1 MKTVL
6 LPNRAGF
13 ITNYLVCGPKE
24 TEFTDSSG
32 MHDDNQLRYEAY
44 LRSILPRR
52 EPDPA
57 CLNICLGG
65 QGPEGLGWRYYF
77 SYGDWFVD
85 YSTFYS
91 TLTRVELSAAVCLK
105 VKDERRVRAALWS
118 YAAVTVWCNG
128 EISGKIET
136 PVYKPIQRTEMDL
149 TLHRGENLLYV
160 KLQNLGVRDTRTIF
174 GIQLLEDLEDV
185 EIVLP
190 GNEAA
195 ERYEYADRW
204 LSGIRKKGQ
213 KLVFPAPAPEGTSIR
228 FMEQEQL
235 FEGNDGDVKEREL
248 CGLQETELSSGLPHC
263 VISCVIGSDALTRHF
278 EAMEQIR
285 PVYRKEISPDE
296 NRRLIYENIA
306 AQKGAVRNGGLF
318 AMSNILA
325 RKLLSMEW
333 PEDEENIRKSLI
345 PVRDHFDCSDFIVSA
360 LLRYLKYFPVSEALE
375 NEIKDTLIS
384 YRYWM
389 DQDGS
394 DGMCFWSENHA
405 LAFYSCMLL
414 AGKRYPKEY
423 FPAAGRTG
431 EELAAC
437 GREKLEQWFDCVEQ
451 SGFEEFLSSGYM
463 CVTFANL
470 LNIVDFGGGELA
482 AKASRTADRILR
494 MLALHTFH
502 GTVIAPMGRVYRG
515 VLYPFT
521 QSTQVLMNLFNPE
534 TPCVPDSKEGWL
546 EFCARTSYQAPE
558 DLPSLMDRECTT
570 EYSTGNALIRL
581 HKKKDYCLTSVQS
594 GREDGSER
602 WQNLTLQDGNGQSSH
617 EYTRSLNERFHGT
630 TCFEPGVYGYQ
641 QHLWYGA
648 VDNDT
653 FVFTSHPGGTC
664 ESSSMRPGYWYGN
677 GVIPAVKQE
686 RSRIGIIYEIPES
699 HPIHFTHLF
708 FPTIRFET
716 AEKRG
721 SWLFGQKGNGYV
733 GVWSSGVTEA
743 FTDQLFDCEYRVYG
757 DQMAYFAVCS
767 SKEDAGSLEAFIDY
781 CLKQE
786 PEYDCEESV
795 LSAAGGFSMKYE
807 KKEDRTQY
815 V

>member
-13 ITNYLVCGPKE
+13 ITNYLVCGPRE
-24 TEFTDSSG
+24 IEFTDPTG
-32 MHDDNQLRYEAY
+32 MHDDNQLKYEAY
-44 LRSILPRR
+44 LRSILPREAQ
-52 EPDPA
+52 EPSH
-57 CLNICLGG
+57 LNIYLG
-65 QGPEGLGWRYYF
+65 QTGPEGMDWRYYF

-105 VKDERRVRAALWS
+105 VEEERRVKAALWS

-128 EISGKIET
+128 EISGSIDT

-149 TLHRGENLLYV
+149 KLHRGENLLYV

-174 GIQLLEDLEDV
+174 GIQLLGDLEGV
-185 EIVLP
+185 EISLP

-195 ERYEYADRW
+195 KRYEYADRW
-204 LSGIRKKGQ
+204 LSGIRKEGQ
-213 KLVFPAPAPEGTSIR
+213 KMVFPEPAPVGTFIR
-228 FMEQEQL
+228 FMRQEQL
-235 FEGNDGDVKEREL
+235 FKANDGDVEVREL
-248 CGLQETELSSGLPHC
+248 SGLLETELSLRFPHC
-263 VISCVIGSDALTRHF
+263 VISCVVDGTSLTRHF

-285 PVYRKEISPDE
+285 PVYRKCISEEE

-306 AQKGAVRNGGLF
+306 GQKGIVRNGGLF

-333 PEDEENIRKSLI
+333 PEDEENIRKSLM
-345 PVRDHFDCSDFIVSA
+345 PVRNHFDCSDFIVSA
-360 LLRYLKYFPVSEALE
+360 LLRYLEYFSVSGSLE
-375 NEIKDTLIS
+375 KEIRDTLVS

-389 DQDGS
+389 DQSGS

-405 LAFYSCMLL
+405 LTFYSCMLL
-414 AGKRYPKEY
+414 AGKRYPKEN

-431 EELAAC
+431 LELEAC
-437 GREKLEQWFDCVEQ
+437 GREKLEQWFDCVEE

-470 LNIVDFGGGELA
+470 LNIVDFGGEELA
-482 AKASRTADRILR
+482 VRAARTADRILR
-494 MLALHTFH
+494 MLALHTFR

-515 VLYPFT
+515 VLYPFK
-521 QSTQVLMNLFNPE
+521 QPTQVLMNLFNPK
-534 TPCVPDSKEGWL
+534 TPCVPDSEEGWL
-546 EFCARTSYQAPE
+546 EFCAKTSYQAPE
-558 DLPSLMDRECTT
+558 DLISLMEDECTA

-581 HKKKDYCLTSVQS
+581 YKKNDYCLTSVQS
-594 GREDGSER
+594 GREDGKAR
-602 WQNLTLQDGNGQSSH
+602 WKNLTLQEGSCQTSH

-648 VDNDT
+648 LDNDT

-686 RSRIGIIYEIPES
+686 NSRIGIIYEIPES
-699 HPIHFTHLF
+699 HPVHFTHLF
-708 FPTIRFET
+708 FPEIRFERV
-716 AEKRG
+716 EKREN
-721 SWLFGQKGNGYV
+721 WLFGQKGNGYI
-733 GVWSSGVTEA
+733 GVWSSGEMEA

-757 DQMAYFAVCS
+757 DKMAYFAVCS
-767 SKEDAGSLEAFIDY
+767 SEKEAGSLEAFMDY
-781 CLKQE
+781 CLKLAPDYE
-786 PEYDCEESV
+786 CEEGV
-795 LSAAGGFSMKYE
+795 LSAAGGFSLKY
-807 KKEDRTQY
+807 DRKADLTQY